1 MVMRK
6 SMSKYVY
13 VDNSNVFIE
22 GKRVS
27 AVQKGLS
34 LNVWEAT
41 KERILD
47 NEYRIDFGKLHN
59 FLSDNNP
66 SSISKAVLFGS
77 RPPANDSLWRMA
89 EMAGFKTEI
98 EDRNVANQEKRI
110 DTGIV
115 SFMMRD
121 AYTLINKKT
130 DTIILV
136 AGDGDYVPPV
146 ELLKKDGYHID
157 VVFWDHASGDLKKAC
172 SNFRSLDP
180 HLRGLQFDKT

>member
-1 MVMRK
+1 MG
-6 SMSKYVY
+6 KYVY

-47 NEYRIDFGKLHN
+47 DQYRIDFGKLHN
-59 FLSDNNP
+59 FLADNNP
-66 SSISKAVLFGS
+66 SNICKAVLFGS
-77 RPPANDSLWRMA
+77 RPPANDSLWKMA
-89 EMAGFKTEI
+89 EKAGFRTEV

-115 SFMMRD
+115 SAMMRD
-121 AYTLINKKT
+121 AYKSIDKDN
-130 DTIILV
+130 DGIILV
-136 AGDGDYVPPV
+136 AGDGDYVPPR
-146 ELLKKDGYHID
+146 DSY
-157 VVFWDHASGDLKKAC
+157 
-172 SNFRSLDP
+172 
-180 HLRGLQFDKT
+180 